1 MNNGE
6 RTPPARARPVQ
17 PPPLPLRIRRP
28 NNRRLNLAADPFAG
42 IRNAPH
48 FQMNPGGSPGRR
60 RGRKTRKG
68 RKNRSKKTRKN

>member
-1 MNNGE
+1 MNNGQ
-6 RTPPARARPVQ
+6 RTPPARERPVQ

-28 NNRRLNLAADPFAG
+28 NNRPNIAADPFAG
-42 IRNAPH
+42 LQNRRP

-60 RGRKTRKG
+60 KSRKG

>member
-1 MNNGE
+1 MNNGNQ
-6 RTPPARARPVQ
+6 TPPARAQPVQ
-17 PPPLPLRIRRP
+17 PPPIPLRIRRP
-28 NNRRLNLAADPFAG
+28 NNRLNLAVDPFAG
-42 IRNAPH
+42 LQNARP